1 MIFGFEKKN
10 RNNANIIK
18 ENLWFIYESEM
29 AEEKKRKEI
38 CMIGKKNIDKV
49 LLLAFHK
56 SILIISLLEF
66 Y

>member
-29 AEEKKRKEI
+29 AEEKKSKEI
-38 CMIGKKNIDKV
+38 CMIEKKNIDKV